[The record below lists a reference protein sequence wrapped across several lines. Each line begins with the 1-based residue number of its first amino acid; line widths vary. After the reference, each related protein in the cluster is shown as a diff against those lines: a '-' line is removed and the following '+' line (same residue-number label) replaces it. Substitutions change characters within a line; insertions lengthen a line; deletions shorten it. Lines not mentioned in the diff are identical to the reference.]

1 MGLIYRAIEFGQH
14 EHVQSCTSSK
24 KMWDHLHQLYVT
36 QRQDTNIHYYF
47 QKLYLKKWNE
57 CTLMSNYIC
66 SFLNLKCCIVKVEHK
81 LEDILVIY
89 VMELHWDYNYYQ
101 LQTDNKWIV
110 EKIIAIKD
118 KEDKDNTM
126 NDVLVYQNQVGLQT

>member
-1 MGLIYRAIEFGQH
+1 
-14 EHVQSCTSSK
+14 
-24 KMWDHLHQLYVT
+24 
-36 QRQDTNIHYYF
+36 
-47 QKLYLKKWNE
+47 
-57 CTLMSNYIC
+57 MSNYIC

-118 KEDKDNTM
+118 KEDKDNAM
-126 NDVLVYQNQVGLQT
+126 NDVLAYQNQVGLQT